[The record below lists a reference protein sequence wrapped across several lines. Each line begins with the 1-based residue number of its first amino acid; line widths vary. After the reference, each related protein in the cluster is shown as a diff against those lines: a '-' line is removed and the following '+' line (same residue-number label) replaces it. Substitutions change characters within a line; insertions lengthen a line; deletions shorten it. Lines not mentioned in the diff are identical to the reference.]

1 MSDAQ
6 GAITEL
12 HEAMSAALREH
23 VTPTSSIVPQFG
35 ALSLDRDVRL
45 RPYGKT
51 LHKGIYLA
59 TPTDGPTD
67 STKIE
72 LYVMSVDMTAL
83 EQLAEESRAEA
94 EEAGLIE
101 TVEREDGVT
110 EVRSK
115 VPGSISVRIDPLT
128 VGEAEE
134 PLTVAK
140 VGMWLAV
147 DIAEEEDAER
157 FRRFRELLGTGAR
170 REQRRP
176 RKDSISNTCVTMTRT
191 KVEKTVFGDTT
202 EEKRLAADEYDGRDI
217 AVSLGD
223 LGTTLMRITRR
234 GALDMGKDGK
244 KVEEALSDTQRTWLT
259 MLQSCVRD
267 NPERRAFYGSD
278 LLKRFGYQNP
288 LRKNHAETMKEA
300 ARAIS
305 ELTRTVISIDTTKEA
320 AGYRENGSRRVVTRV
335 TNMPLVAGIVS
346 LEEYEDGTRDFVVE
360 LTPPTGEPASFALP
374 LYKYAEQKGELDEV
388 SSEVFDFKGCGTVTM
403 KHRRVMLY
411 IYRQARSKK
420 LSDTVLFDTMLPRLG
435 IPEDKDTKYHLT
447 NKLIKLLNDWKRRG
461 IVSSWRW
468 EYKTVRGRKVR
479 KGVTVHLSDEEK
491 RRARTNIPTR
501 E

>member
-6 GAITEL
+6 SAITEL

-72 LYVMSVDMTAL
+72 LFVMSVDMTAL

-134 PLTVAK
+134 PLTVAE

-157 FRRFRELLGTGAR
+157 FRRFRELLGKGAETDIPAQDTNAIVTNVQGNSRVSDVITDVENGKPIRVNMGGKDEAKNSVLTLLSLTYEDENVKISRIMTPFDREVHNAVATNWAAGNRTITLRQVYQAMTGSHSKPSNTMLESIER
-170 REQRRP
+170 SIDKQRR
-176 RKDSISNTCVTMTRT
+176 TFVT
-191 KVEKTVFGDTT
+191 
-202 EEKRLAADEYDGRDI
+202 
-217 AVSLGD
+217 
-223 LGTTLMRITRR
+223 
-234 GALDMGKDGK
+234 LDF
-244 KVEEALSDTQRTWLT
+244 S
-259 MLQSCVRD
+259 
-267 NPERRAFYGSD
+267 
-278 LLKRFGYQNP
+278 
-288 LRKNHAETMKEA
+288 AE
-300 ARAIS
+300 
-305 ELTRTVISIDTTKEA
+305 L
-320 AGYRENGSRRVVTRV
+320 
-335 TNMPLVAGIVS
+335 
-346 LEEYEDGTRDFVVE
+346 
-360 LTPPTGEPASFALP
+360 
-374 LYKYAEQKGELDEV
+374 
-388 SSEVFDFKGCGTVTM
+388 
-403 KHRRVMLY
+403 
-411 IYRQARSKK
+411 
-420 LSDTVLFDTMLPRLG
+420 
-435 IPEDKDTKYHLT
+435 
-447 NKLIKLLNDWKRRG
+447 
-461 IVSSWRW
+461 
-468 EYKTVRGRKVR
+468 RGRKAEFD
-479 KGVTVHLSDEEK
+479 GEEVTADGCHFETYMLKADKLTVTTVNGMEKVGYQISEAPVLYRHDRTTNQIVSYPHKYLSSASKVASNTE
-491 RRARTNIPTR
+491 TNILMRSYLLRRIKVMSGKSAVSSNHRIRYESVYSAAGKDSPNRIESSRMRKTIRAYLDAWVADGLIKGWR
-501 E
+501 EYKSGGSSQKIVGVIITP